1 MLYWI
6 KQNLI
11 VMVELNNGSA
21 FMQKLPVG
29 ISDFGIIRS
38 GDYYFVD
45 KSLFIK
51 EIFDSGAAATLIPR
65 PRRFG
70 KTTNLSMLKYFFE
83 KTTTSNIGL
92 FDGLKISKHHEFM
105 ANQGKYPVIF
115 LTFKDVKQYNWND
128 CYNML
133 VQLISEEFRR
143 HNYLLSSD
151 VLDSTQKKDF
161 ENIINRIASMTVYQN
176 SLKNL
181 SESLAKYHK
190 QNPII
195 LIDEYDTPIQ
205 AGFYHK
211 YYDKI
216 ISFSRGFLSGGL
228 KDNASLQFSVITG
241 ILRIAKESIFSGLN
255 NLSVCSMLSSLYSD
269 KFGMT
274 ETEVADAMA
283 HYNLSNKIEDV
294 KSWYNGYATGSKINV
309 YNPWS
314 IINLIKNNGEFEPF
328 WVNTSSNDIVKD
340 LIQHGSDEL
349 KEDFEALIK
358 RESIRKAIEENIVF
372 ADLVENKATNAVWS
386 FLIFSGYLTFKNA
399 AVENGQKYADLL
411 IPNDE
416 VAWFYRNVINSWC
429 KNNIGEKR
437 YNLMLN
443 SLISGEVE
451 KFKELFTDF
460 VLKSFS
466 MFDVSGQEP
475 EKFYHAFVLGML
487 VSLGNEYV
495 IRSNRESGL
504 GRYDVMLIPNDK
516 NKLGIIIE
524 FKKRSQ
530 YQKETLEQAVVA
542 ALEQIEDK
550 KYAQELNA
558 FGIKKILKLGIAFQG
573 KSVLIKE
580 RY

>member
-1 MLYWI
+1 
-6 KQNLI
+6 
-11 VMVELNNGSA
+11 
-21 FMQKLPVG
+21 MQKLPVG

-38 GDYYFVD
+38 GGYYYVD

-83 KTTTSNIGL
+83 KPVESSTEGSAESNRSI
-92 FDGLKISKHHEFM
+92 FDGLEISKHHEIM
-105 ANQGKYPVIF
+105 VNQGKYPVIF
-115 LTFKDVKQYNWND
+115 LTFKDVKQENWND
-128 CYNML
+128 CYDKIK
-133 VQLISEEFRR
+133 QLIGNEFSR
-143 HNYLLSSD
+143 HSYLLNSNILNSIQKTKFQEIIDYVASS
-151 VLDSTQKKDF
+151 
-161 ENIINRIASMTVYQN
+161 ASYEN
-176 SLKNL
+176 SLKDL
-181 SESLAKYHK
+181 SEYLSQFHK

-216 ISFSRGFLSGGL
+216 ISFSRGFLCGGL
-228 KDNASLQFSVITG
+228 KDNSNLQFAVITG

-255 NLSVCSMLSSLYSD
+255 NLSVCSMLSSFYSD

-274 ETEVADAMA
+274 EAEVADAMA
-283 HYNLSNKIEDV
+283 HYNLLNKIEDV
-294 KSWYNGYATGSKINV
+294 RSWYNGYATGGKINV

-358 RESIRKAIEENIVF
+358 RESIRKTIEENIVF
-372 ADLVENKATNAVWS
+372 ADLSENKATNAVWS

-399 AVENGQKYADLL
+399 AIENGQKYADLL

-416 VAWFYRNVINSWC
+416 VTWFFRSVINSWC

-437 YNLMLN
+437 YNMMLN
-443 SLISGEVE
+443 SLVSGEVE

-487 VSLGNEYV
+487 VSLTNEYV

-504 GRYDVMLIPNDK
+504 GRYDVMLVPRDRS
-516 NKLGIIIE
+516 KLGIIIE
-524 FKKRSQ
+524 FKKRSE
-530 YQKETLEQAVVA
+530 YHKETLEQAVAA
-542 ALEQIEDK
+542 ALKQIEDK
-550 KYAQELNA
+550 KYEQELNVH
-558 FGIKKILKLGIAFQG
+558 GIDKILKLGIAFDG
-573 KSVLIKE
+573 KNVLIKE
-580 RY
+580 RA